1 MLALGLPLFSL
12 ACAATPVPIKPVP
25 IKPAASSA
33 KTVIALPPGV
43 DPIKFEGAEVTFKGK
58 VTRTVNLE
66 LARDDQQQAR
76 GLMYRPSLER
86 NSGMLFLD
94 NQMGQGAFWMKNTL
108 IPLDIA
114 FFDATGKINDILQM
128 PPCTKDPC
136 PVYQPKFPYIGSVEM
151 NLGWFG
157 RTGVVVGDGVSFKL
171 KL

>member
-1 MLALGLPLFSL
+1 MTLRTLLLGLSILTL
-12 ACAATPVPIKPVP
+12 AHAAPGKMTPPT
-25 IKPAASSA
+25 ALNA
-33 KTVIALPPGV
+33 KTVIALPAGV
-43 DPIKFEGAEVTFKGK
+43 DPIKFEGAEVMFKGK
-58 VTRTVNLE
+58 VTRTVTLE

-94 NQMGQGAFWMKNTL
+94 NQMGTGAFWMKNTL

-136 PVYQPKFPYIGSVEM
+136 PVYQPKFPYIGSIEM
-151 NLGWFG
+151 NVGWFKKVG
-157 RTGVVVGDGVSFKL
+157 IVVGNVVSFKL

>member
-1 MLALGLPLFSL
+1 MTLRIFLLGLSLFSL
-12 ACAATPVPIKPVP
+12 ACAASPVP
-25 IKPAASSA
+25 IKPAVSSA

-43 DPIKFEGAEVTFKGK
+43 DPIKFEGAEVAFKGK
-58 VTRTVNLE
+58 VTRTVTLE

-94 NQMGQGAFWMKNTL
+94 SQMGTGAFWMKNTL

-136 PVYQPKFPYIGSVEM
+136 PVYQPKFPYIGSIEM
-151 NLGWFG
+151 NVGWFKKV
-157 RTGVVVGDGVSFKL
+157 GVVVGDVVSFKL